1 MLPAMFLTA
10 NMKTVNPGTWLLN
23 CMVTGS
29 YDNGMYTLFNVTK
42 CAREAEMSM
51 PSGGT
56 TRRYFI
62 AAEETLWN
70 YGPSGLNKITGK
82 PLTKPGRYLYLSE
95 IAPQFFLPTQL
106 TGRVYF
112 LNDHFP

>member
-1 MLPAMFLTA
+1 
-10 NMKTVNPGTWLLN
+10 
-23 CMVTGS
+23 MVTGS

-70 YGPSGLNKITGK
+70 YGPSGLNKITGES
-82 PLTKPGRYLYLSE
+82 LTKPGRYLYVSE
-95 IAPQFFLPTQL
+95 VAPHFVLP
-106 TGRVYF
+106 R
-112 LNDHFP
+112 NK